1 MQSPA
6 GVPTITYCRI
16 QPGSQIGGQGDLVHD
31 GNSVV
36 VLEPGQP
43 SSRYDVSH
51 VIERGTSDE
60 ESCEVAFGHLAGGGL
75 GTVLNPVAA
84 FVNDCVN
91 VVVVLT
97 GSRQTRKWSYLKR
110 VLLPFVSNEILA
122 NLDAKSR
129 ELPPGSYR
137 AQLAL
142 SAFDVQ
148 DEVVSDLLRP
158 ANRGLGLSTT
168 LEDGVAVMGLH
179 REKILDEATLR
190 KLLFDACD
198 NRGVHQLP
206 VGGSVDT
213 STAVFEF
220 RLHQSETAYAAGGPQ
235 PGGLAPNVQVRESYS
250 RFIVVDLQASDP
262 LAGAQAGQQLSLLA
276 GANLFR
282 SLVAFAD
289 VARKLGNAY
298 RAQLAPF
305 RASKLT
311 YFLSELL
318 GGNALVVGLGVAAP
332 GEPAVSRATLEL
344 LAALGAA
351 MHFPLAARE
360 QSDVLRGLL
369 TKYRALLRHA
379 QDVLEEGE
387 SQGDEAAT
395 QAAQTAQTIAA
406 LQREVAQHVIERDK
420 LTELVA
426 LLRAKNETVM
436 TEKLAQSGALAAAEE
451 DNVAL
456 AQTIV
461 QLQLALAQQQEQSDA
476 RIHDLEARGAQLEGE
491 RDGLQAA
498 LHERTQQVAA
508 TEAELRAQSDAAAAL
523 REALGEYRQRCEDLV
538 AQTQGLELKQTELSA
553 ELLSQVNRADAL
565 DASAREAQR
574 QLAQQ
579 TDALEALQQREAAWQ
594 AEQRALLERVVEKDD
609 ELLALQRRLL
619 GRQSEQDAQAAE
631 KEAQAAKERE
641 QRARGAAQQLQ
652 HLVDEKHVQTLQRK
666 LQALE
671 TQLQR
676 QAADLQHAAAQLAAR
691 DEEAQRLLEQQRQ
704 TLAQRLWAPEA
715 HPEDAASPEAVADD
729 AATALQA
736 LLQAHRARE
745 TALRQALAQETAAR
759 QRAVAAYRALFD
771 QFRAAV
777 EQFEQLQRHFA
788 ALHRELQP
796 LVAAQDA
803 GAAPKGRR
811 QKQTTL
817 AASDSGA
824 SLQSTLA
831 DADGQ
836 LQQALL
842 QGQSLLAEQFTFLA
856 TQTPPASAAA
866 VAVRDDA
873 RAAAEPEPEEVQQR
887 TAALLAAYQAKLRQS
902 EGRAAHW
909 QRESVALQEQVGA
922 LLRRLSGAG
931 AGAGSGVGDAAPDD
945 AANAARLE
953 TQAVA
958 SAQVQSLVAE
968 VRDLRR
974 QLLGSQQQ
982 RTQLEAF
989 AQLLDRRAPAMQAPL
1004 DADFVGLEASVGA
1017 PQRPPSRPPSAAVA
1031 GGSRRPSTAGADF
1044 SAQPEPETVAAP
1056 PALLPPPTQSP
1067 QPLPPQT
1074 QTQTQQA
1081 LQRDLQAAQARNLEL
1096 SSRATQLAEE
1106 LRSYQAYMRDVLP
1119 QYQRKLVAL
1128 QQRLQRQT
1136 APTGGKKER
1145 DAAPDKLPPIT

>member
-51 VIERGTSDE
+51 VIERGASDE

-75 GTVLNPVAA
+75 GTVLNPIAA

-91 VVVVLT
+91 VVIVLT

-344 LAALGAA
+344 LVALGAA

-395 QAAQTAQTIAA
+395 QAAQAAQTIAA

-436 TEKLAQSGALAAAEE
+436 AEKLAQSGALAAAEE

-508 TEAELRAQSDAAAAL
+508 AEAELRAQSDAAAAL
-523 REALGEYRQRCEDLV
+523 RESLGEYRQRCEDLV

-565 DASAREAQR
+565 DAATREAQR

-579 TDALEALQQREAAWQ
+579 TDALDALQQREAAWQ

-631 KEAQAAKERE
+631 KDAQAAKERE

-676 QAADLQHAAAQLAAR
+676 QAADLQHAATQLAAR

-704 TLAQRLWAPEA
+704 TLAQRLCAPDA
-715 HPEDAASPEAVADD
+715 QPEDAAGDD
-729 AATALQA
+729 AATALQE

-745 TALRQALAQETAAR
+745 AALRQALAQETLAR

-811 QKQTTL
+811 QKHATL

-842 QGQSLLAEQFTFLA
+842 QGQSLLAEQFAFLA
-856 TQTPPASAAA
+856 TQTPPASAAGA
-866 VAVRDDA
+866 AVRDDA

-902 EGRAAHW
+902 EARAAHW

-931 AGAGSGVGDAAPDD
+931 AGVGDAASDAD
-945 AANAARLE
+945 AASVARVE
-953 TQAVA
+953 ASAQA
-958 SAQVQSLVAE
+958 SAQVESLVAE

-982 RTQLEAF
+982 RSQLEAF
-989 AQLLDRRAPAMQAPL
+989 AQLLDRRAPPMQSPL
-1004 DADFVGLEASVGA
+1004 DGETVAVDAPVGA
-1017 PQRPPSRPPSAAVA
+1017 PQRPLSRPPSAAVA
-1031 GGSRRPSTAGADF
+1031 GGSRRPSAR
-1044 SAQPEPETVAAP
+1044 PEPDAAVSP
-1056 PALLPPPTQSP
+1056 PELPAQSPQPPTTQPPPLQPPSQLPPPT
-1067 QPLPPQT
+1067 QT

-1128 QQRLQRQT
+1128 QQRLQRQA

-1145 DAAPDKLPPIT
+1145 DAAPDKLPPIA